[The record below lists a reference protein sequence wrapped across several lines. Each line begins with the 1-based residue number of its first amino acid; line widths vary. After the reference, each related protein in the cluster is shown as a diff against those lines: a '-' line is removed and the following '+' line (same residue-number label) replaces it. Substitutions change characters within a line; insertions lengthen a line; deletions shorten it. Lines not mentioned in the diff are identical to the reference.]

1 MQPCD
6 APYDECQCPHQRSF
20 GKSLSGQQCSTL
32 CPALRLTLKKGPL
45 QYFPLQQN
53 VSTVGSL
60 TGAKPCKLSDAR
72 FHCIP
77 IVQAR
82 AVLYMGY
89 LQQPTVLELTVG
101 PLPSPSN
108 YTILREVPW
117 NTRPPN
123 SVEYAT

>member
-1 MQPCD
+1 MQSP
-6 APYDECQCPHQRSF
+6 
-20 GKSLSGQQCSTL
+20 TL
-32 CPALRLTLKKGPL
+32 L
-45 QYFPLQQN
+45 
-53 VSTVGSL
+53 
-60 TGAKPCKLSDAR
+60 
-72 FHCIP
+72 

-123 SVEYAT
+123 MAEYAMWVTAAMLSLQLFAATQAKTALT

>member
-1 MQPCD
+1 MKPRNLLN
-6 APYDECQCPHQRSF
+6 ASF
-20 GKSLSGQQCSTL
+20 
-32 CPALRLTLKKGPL
+32 
-45 QYFPLQQN
+45 QYL
-53 VSTVGSL
+53 
-60 TGAKPCKLSDAR
+60 
-72 FHCIP
+72 P

-123 SVEYAT
+123 SAEYATWVISAMSLST